1 VTRSRPSSRL
11 LGSPLG
17 RTALLAPLTLLCL
30 AVTPATA
37 QTWVT
42 SDLAPEVGIPLQF
55 VVSLAVYVVAGGIV
69 LAVAPEFTERMAER
83 IRDDATM
90 SFVSG
95 LVALVVTFVLTVL
108 LAITVIGLLVVIPGA
123 IVLVVVQVVGNT
135 AALVALGS
143 VVSETG
149 RGSAFAAL
157 AVGAL
162 LLTAV
167 SLVPILGGI
176 VRFVVQTIGFGAVV
190 AAYWESRQERKQ
202 SGRPATV

>member
-1 VTRSRPSSRL
+1 VTRSPPASRL
-11 LGSPLG
+11 LGRIAVPL
-17 RTALLAPLTLLCL
+17 LSLLCV
-30 AVTPATA
+30 AVAPASA
-37 QTWVT
+37 QTWVS

-55 VVSLAVYVVAGGIV
+55 VISLLVYVVAGGIV

-83 IRDDATM
+83 IRDDAAM

-143 VVSETG
+143 VTSETG

-157 AVGAL
+157 VVGAL

-190 AAYWESRQERKQ
+190 AAYWESRSEQHDP
-202 SGRPATV
+202 GRPQAA

>member
-1 VTRSRPSSRL
+1 
-11 LGSPLG
+11 
-17 RTALLAPLTLLCL
+17 
-30 AVTPATA
+30 
-37 QTWVT
+37 
-42 SDLAPEVGIPLQF
+42 
-55 VVSLAVYVVAGGIV
+55 
-69 LAVAPEFTERMAER
+69 
-83 IRDDATM
+83 
-90 SFVSG
+90 
-95 LVALVVTFVLTVL
+95 
-108 LAITVIGLLVVIPGA
+108 
-123 IVLVVVQVVGNT
+123 VLVVVQVVGNT